1 MRDAI
6 YSVDDQGFPRLGFQT
21 YGRENLISC
30 ASAMEPFLSFQSG
43 MINTSGV
50 KSDKTN
56 HSQLTLFILA
66 LIEIIQHI

>member
-6 YSVDDQGFPRLGFQT
+6 YSVDEQGFPRLGFQS

-43 MINTSGV
+43 IPW
-50 KSDKTN
+50 
-56 HSQLTLFILA
+56 FILKVKTIR
-66 LIEIIQHI
+66 LVFQGQKVTNRITHN